1 MVCLSASMAAHRAS
15 IEAGH
20 DETASYFISRLTW
33 CNLSNTHDAAV
44 VTSGDIE
51 CGCCF
56 SDVPVTEATSM
67 ECGHAYCNDCWHQH
81 FKVQISEGNSRRLL
95 CMAVKC
101 GAICDDRQV
110 LSSSCCKHVVK
121 QVGVFAACLY
131 TIALL
136 QNRVDFAARYH
147 LL

>member
-56 SDVPVTEATSM
+56 SDVPVTEATTM

-110 LSSSCCKHVVK
+110 ATSSFCKHVIETSWCACCP
-121 QVGVFAACLY
+121 FSYHCIAAE
-131 TIALL
+131 
-136 QNRVDFAARYH
+136 
-147 LL
+147 